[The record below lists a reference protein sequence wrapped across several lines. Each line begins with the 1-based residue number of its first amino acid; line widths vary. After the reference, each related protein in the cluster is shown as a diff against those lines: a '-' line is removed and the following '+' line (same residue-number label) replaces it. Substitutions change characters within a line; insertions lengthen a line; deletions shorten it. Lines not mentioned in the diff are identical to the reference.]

1 MKRIAATAAT
11 LLLVARAAT
20 ASAAT
25 PTPAAPSLAPSSIAV
40 ELDGRPIPASD
51 ISHHYC
57 HDRDYPVIHCHSTP
71 SKLEVAVR
79 TSGTA
84 SSTPSSTPE
93 SAIQTAS
100 TSEYVVIYSGTSYA
114 GAYMYLFQDYDMLA
128 FIGWNDRIRSYRSP
142 NGTSEVFYTDWFA
155 SGSSLSFCCGGAA
168 TYLPSTFDHQISS
181 TYRR

>member
-1 MKRIAATAAT
+1 MKRIASAAAT

-25 PTPAAPSLAPSSIAV
+25 PTPAAPSSIAA
-40 ELDGRPIPASD
+40 ELDGRPIPASE

-57 HDRDYPVIHCHSTP
+57 HDRDYPVIHCYSTP
-71 SKLEVAVR
+71 PKLEVAVR
-79 TSGTA
+79 RPGVA

-114 GAYMYLFQDYDMLA
+114 GAYMYLFQDYDVLA
-128 FIGWNDRIRSYRSP
+128 LIGWNDRIRSYRSR
-142 NGTSEVFYTDWFA
+142 NGASGVLYTDWFA

-168 TYLPSTFDHQISS
+168 TYLPSAFDRQISS
-181 TYRR
+181 TYRQ